1 LLRSIAQAR
10 EARFLAERNLSD
22 TITFPPDLLQSTHPQ
37 VMMAVEDQM
46 TAFEGR
52 QLILASQRSALE
64 TRIEQLEA
72 QIDGLELQSDAIDR
86 RLQIQGELLDRFRQ
100 GGESGVLELN
110 ALAQREDNYIQLEAQ
125 LGALQS
131 DIAQT
136 RLQQN
141 EAEMEI
147 VRTEREYREQ
157 ASASLDTVRA
167 ELAEVHERIVVAE
180 DNLRRSYIRASATG
194 TVQNVTVTTE
204 GSVVSPGAVLMEIIP
219 ANERFVVSA
228 SIAPQYIDS
237 VEPGLL
243 TEVRFSA
250 ITEQIPEVAYGRVET
265 VSRDVI
271 RPENPNE
278 QPYYLARIS
287 IDDDTIPEAIRPRI
301 TAGMPVDV
309 IVTTGERT
317 VLAYLIDPLADAV
330 RMSMREE

>member
-1 LLRSIAQAR
+1 
-10 EARFLAERNLSD
+10 
-22 TITFPPDLLQSTHPQ
+22 
-37 VMMAVEDQM
+37 
-46 TAFEGR
+46 
-52 QLILASQRSALE
+52 
-64 TRIEQLEA
+64 
-72 QIDGLELQSDAIDR
+72 
-86 RLQIQGELLDRFRQ
+86 LQIQGELLDRFRQ